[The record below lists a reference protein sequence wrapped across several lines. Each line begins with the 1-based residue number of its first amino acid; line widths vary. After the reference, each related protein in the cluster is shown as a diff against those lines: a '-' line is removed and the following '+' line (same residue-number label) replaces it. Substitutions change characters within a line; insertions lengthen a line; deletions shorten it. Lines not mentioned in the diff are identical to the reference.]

1 MSISE
6 LQKKSAQAVVNIFE
20 TGAALGEYGKVTVLP
35 GDTGHLTYGRAQT
48 TLASGNLFLLI
59 KRYVNAAGAAFKH
72 HLEPYL
78 QRLQD
83 QDVALDFD
91 ATLRSLLEAAG
102 NDPVMRDE
110 QDRFFDDAYWIP
122 ATRAAEALGLEDPLS
137 IAAIYDSHIHGSW
150 RFIKDRTISEHGN
163 PASQNGRSWIKH
175 YVQERRGWLASHR
188 NRLLQK
194 TVYRMDTF
202 LALMEAG
209 NWELELP
216 FTARGVRV
224 DAETL
229 AASAPVRVTA
239 EDAGLRTL
247 RLTDPPMSGA
257 DVKALEEVLVDA
269 GYAINVDGI
278 FDASLERIVRER
290 QDELGLGVDGMV
302 GPMTRSALG
311 L

>member
-1 MSISE
+1 VSISE

-20 TGAALGEYGKVTVLP
+20 TGAALGDYGKVTVLP

-59 KRYVNAAGAAFKH
+59 KRYVSAAGAAFRH

-91 ATLRSLLEAAG
+91 ATLRGLLEAAG
-102 NDPVMRDE
+102 NDPVMQDE
-110 QDRFFDDAYWIP
+110 QDRFFDDAYWVP
-122 ATRAAEALGLEDPLS
+122 AQRAAEALGLKDAL
-137 IAAIYDSHIHGSW
+137 AISAVYDSHIHGSW
-150 RFIKDRTISEHGN
+150 RFIKDRTLDRHGQ
-163 PASQNGRSWIKH
+163 PTSQNGHVWIKH
-175 YVQERRGWLASHR
+175 YVRERRDWLASHN
-188 NRLLQK
+188 NRLLRK

-202 LALMEAG
+202 LALMEAE
-209 NWELELP
+209 NWALDLP
-216 FTARGVRV
+216 FVARGVRV
-224 DAETL
+224 DADTL
-229 AASAPVRVTA
+229 HASAPVRVTA

-247 RLTDPPMSGA
+247 RLTDPPMSGG
-257 DVKALEEVLVDA
+257 DVKALEEVLIEV

-290 QDELGLGVDGMV
+290 QQELGLGVDGMV

>member
-1 MSISE
+1 VSISE

-20 TGAALGEYGKVTVLP
+20 TGAALGDYGKVTVMP

-59 KRYVNAAGAAFKH
+59 KRYVGAAGAAFKH

-78 QRLQD
+78 HRLQD

-91 ATLRSLLEAAG
+91 STLRSLLEAAG
-102 NDPVMRDE
+102 NDPVMQDE
-110 QDRFFDDAYWIP
+110 QDRFFDDAYWRP
-122 ATRAAEALGLEDPLS
+122 AMRAADALGLDDPLA

-150 RFIKDRTISEHGN
+150 RFIKDRTIEKHGS
-163 PASQNGRSWIKH
+163 AIGQNGRAWIRR
-175 YVQERRGWLASHR
+175 YVQERRDWLASHR

-202 LALMEAG
+202 LALMDAG
-209 NWELELP
+209 NWDLDLP
-216 FTARGVRV
+216 FTARGVVV
-224 DAETL
+224 DAEAL
-229 AASAPVRVTA
+229 QASAPVRVTA

-257 DVKALEEVLVDA
+257 DVKALEEVLIDA
-269 GYAINVDGI
+269 GYTINLDGI

-290 QDELGLGVDGMV
+290 QQELGLDVDGMV

>member
-20 TGAALGEYGKVTVLP
+20 TGAALGDYGKVTVMP

-59 KRYVNAAGAAFKH
+59 KRYVGAAGAAFKH

-78 QRLQD
+78 HRLQD

-91 ATLRSLLEAAG
+91 STLRSLLEAAG
-102 NDPVMRDE
+102 NDPVMQDE
-110 QDRFFDDAYWIP
+110 QDRFFDDAYWRP
-122 ATRAAEALGLEDPLS
+122 AMRAADALGLDDPLA

-150 RFIKDRTISEHGN
+150 RFIKDRTIEKHGS
-163 PASQNGRSWIKH
+163 AIGQNGRAWIRR
-175 YVQERRGWLASHR
+175 YVQERRDWLASHR

-202 LALMEAG
+202 LALMDAG
-209 NWELELP
+209 NWDLDLP
-216 FTARGVRV
+216 FTARGVVV
-224 DAETL
+224 DAEAL
-229 AASAPVRVTA
+229 QASAPVRVTA

-257 DVKALEEVLVDA
+257 DVKALEEVLIDA
-269 GYAINVDGI
+269 GYTINLDGI

-290 QDELGLGVDGMV
+290 QQELGLDVDGMV